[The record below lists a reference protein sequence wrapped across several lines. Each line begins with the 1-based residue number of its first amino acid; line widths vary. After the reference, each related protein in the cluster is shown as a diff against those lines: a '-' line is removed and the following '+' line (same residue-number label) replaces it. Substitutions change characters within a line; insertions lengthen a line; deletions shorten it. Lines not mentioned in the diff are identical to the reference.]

1 MTEKLGRKITLIA
14 VLIVLAIA
22 VLILPSRPFR
32 LGLDLQGGTRL
43 VYRFDFE
50 EAARRGQISKADLSN
65 KEGLLDS
72 FKEIIHQ
79 RLDPKGVK
87 EISIRKQGSDQL
99 VIELPGAAEFQSET
113 ITWKLG
119 AELAAGE
126 RTQLVLD
133 PGPGEGA
140 TAKEKTEAVEKIKAF
155 PLTGGM
161 VRVGSESIQYTVREG
176 NVLRALQRG
185 MDKTEVAGH
194 ASGALVD
201 LLTSNELET
210 IITSIGDLQFMI
222 VAQQNDPELARF
234 NTDLGKETQKRD
246 AWIKANP
253 GRSIE
258 EFNLLESAQGGPA
271 GSLRWYPKRVERG
284 QIETPAVERL
294 EGVLVTSNP
303 EWIFT
308 GSDLKRV
315 EPSQD
320 QSGLPAVHLEIADAK
335 KSAFTEFTTTHIG
348 RQMAIVLNREI
359 ATDPVIK
366 SKLPGSCV
374 IEGGAGGF
382 TLKQVQDLVRILK
395 SGSLR
400 VKPTLLDRARVG
412 ASLGQDYILTGIY
425 SAIAA
430 LALIV
435 VFMLVFYRKL
445 GLFSV
450 IGLVLNL
457 LFLMAGLA
465 FLRAT
470 ITLPGVAGIILTLG
484 MAVDGNILI
493 YERLREE
500 LARGLKLIQACKASF
515 ERAAVAIID
524 SNLTTLISGVILQYV
539 GTGPIRGFAVTL
551 NIGILS
557 TLFTVIVVTEA
568 LVLLDLKRGTTK
580 LTMAP
585 MFAAPKIRFM
595 ANYKKFLYTSWAI
608 ALLGFVLLASSPRE
622 KVWGIDFQGGF
633 TMKVRTAEPMQ
644 VDALRERVSKIA
656 GAIGESEV
664 KEISDSA
671 VAGRGYTV
679 FSITYKRTDN
689 SLDTSKTSSGR
700 AELEVP
706 WRGTWRR
713 GLLSFRAP
721 TEIFENPAL
730 VEEAA
735 PLPSGRRFD
744 QAAAGAGADDAA
756 NSPWDEVEEPLV
768 RQYVRFTAADTMCEL
783 DWEVQVVPVGAPV
796 ELRDGPPTLVLWVP
810 GEAGDED
817 LGVLRRLTVLQ
828 SDDPRL
834 DAAEVDREA
843 LASEVEAEGGLVF
856 HHLYLEKGRFV
867 GPGWELKSSEQA
879 ARETVVGLLAR
890 VLDDPFE
897 LRFPEHPVFAGE
909 LDEGAVRLLVEKLF
923 VGGAG
928 TPNVQQAAA
937 ALAAPLGLAE
947 AADGGQFRFNP
958 NGETALLHP
967 FNVEPLRL
975 AETAGDFGVP
985 LDAFYQALRR
995 EPFGLQP
1002 VAQRLILAGLVGSGR
1017 LKLSGPTGELTASG
1031 LATAGD
1037 LEGYTHVFRAGLAVY
1052 PNDTLLEWA
1061 RLIAEV
1067 EDLDDLV
1074 TPDGRQKVRQALEN
1088 WLDRWQEMDLKARF
1102 NEVPDE
1108 AATRRTWQLISA
1120 SKQYFDTT
1128 ARCVEGILIEE
1139 ISLEEGLGRIVTT
1152 FAAKPAIYQRAIRD
1166 LKMLTSFVEW
1176 VPYYSE
1182 AKEYVLSAD
1191 RTPEASV
1198 EAERVELIDFIS
1210 APHRLLEETKRRRFE
1225 AVYEAFQQH
1234 YADYYASSH
1243 DLHVGSRADFDAL
1256 AAYLDSETWAR
1267 FELLSQVKVVNSR
1280 YFQFAGEF
1288 VTTIRDLACD
1298 MPTRELLRDRPL
1310 CLCGFRLGNTD
1321 SVARMCERLRMIVEQ
1336 GTADHIQ
1343 TIRQFRQTILV
1354 GMRTMDADAA
1364 YADASVPLI
1373 SLLSGGDKIPEV
1385 TPSTV
1390 ELINN
1395 CLAGQP
1401 SPVLVGMPPALE
1413 QGLAISK
1420 QDLRARLLAWLDDLP
1435 GDEGDVFE
1443 VSRLLPASADE

>member
-425 SAIAA
+425 SAFAA

-445 GLFSV
+445 GVFSV

-689 SLDTSKTSSGR
+689 SLDTSKTSSGETGESDVRR
-700 AELEVP
+700 ALQDVLAKGP
-706 WRGTWRR
+706 VIAT
-713 GLLSFRAP
+713 
-721 TEIFENPAL
+721 
-730 VEEAA
+730 V
-735 PLPSGRRFD
+735 
-744 QAAAGAGADDAA
+744 
-756 NSPWDEVEEPLV
+756 V
-768 RQYVRFTAADTMCEL
+768 AADTDANLNGEIYFESPHPVA
-783 DWEVQVVPVGAPV
+783 DIAAEIGAHGYREVTVEPLAGEAAKYKFTAKTDKDRAGSNVASSIASYFESKADSQKVPYSLLSPVLESNLVGPQVGA
-796 ELRDGPPTLVLWVP
+796 ELRNKAVIALFLALIGTMFYLRIRFAEY
-810 GEAGDED
+810 GYA
-817 LGVLRRLTVLQ
+817 LGVVVALVHDVLMTLAGVAVAIQTGFVHAEIDLAMVAAFLTIIGYSQNDTIVIF
-828 SDDPRL
+828 
-834 DAAEVDREA
+834 DRVRENRA
-843 LASEVEAEGGLVF
+843 KSNLP
-856 HHLYLEKGRFV
+856 LE
-867 GPGWELKSSEQA
+867 Q
-879 ARETVVGLLAR
+879 
-890 VLDDPFE
+890 VLDDSINQT
-897 LRFPEHPVFAGE
+897 LSRTILTTSTVLLTLAVIFAFNFGTRNVLE
-909 LDEGAVRLLVEKLF
+909 SFSF
-923 VGGAG
+923 VM
-928 TPNVQQAAA
+928 
-937 ALAAPLGLAE
+937 LC
-947 AADGGQFRFNP
+947 
-958 NGETALLHP
+958 
-967 FNVEPLRL
+967 
-975 AETAGDFGVP
+975 GV
-985 LDAFYQALRR
+985 
-995 EPFGLQP
+995 
-1002 VAQRLILAGLVGSGR
+1002 
-1017 LKLSGPTGELTASG
+1017 LSG
-1031 LATAGD
+1031 
-1037 LEGYTHVFRAGLAVY
+1037 
-1052 PNDTLLEWA
+1052 
-1061 RLIAEV
+1061 
-1067 EDLDDLV
+1067 
-1074 TPDGRQKVRQALEN
+1074 
-1088 WLDRWQEMDLKARF
+1088 
-1102 NEVPDE
+1102 
-1108 AATRRTWQLISA
+1108 
-1120 SKQYFDTT
+1120 
-1128 ARCVEGILIEE
+1128 
-1139 ISLEEGLGRIVTT
+1139 
-1152 FAAKPAIYQRAIRD
+1152 
-1166 LKMLTSFVEW
+1166 
-1176 VPYYSE
+1176 
-1182 AKEYVLSAD
+1182 
-1191 RTPEASV
+1191 
-1198 EAERVELIDFIS
+1198 
-1210 APHRLLEETKRRRFE
+1210 
-1225 AVYEAFQQH
+1225 
-1234 YADYYASSH
+1234 
-1243 DLHVGSRADFDAL
+1243 
-1256 AAYLDSETWAR
+1256 AY
-1267 FELLSQVKVVNSR
+1267 
-1280 YFQFAGEF
+1280 
-1288 VTTIRDLACD
+1288 
-1298 MPTRELLRDRPL
+1298 
-1310 CLCGFRLGNTD
+1310 
-1321 SVARMCERLRMIVEQ
+1321 
-1336 GTADHIQ
+1336 
-1343 TIRQFRQTILV
+1343 
-1354 GMRTMDADAA
+1354 
-1364 YADASVPLI
+1364 
-1373 SLLSGGDKIPEV
+1373 
-1385 TPSTV
+1385 STV
-1390 ELINN
+1390 YI
-1395 CLAGQP
+1395 A
-1401 SPVLVGMPPALE
+1401 SPVLLWYERRQARKAAGGGAATEPALTTTTTN
-1413 QGLAISK
+1413 
-1420 QDLRARLLAWLDDLP
+1420 
-1435 GDEGDVFE
+1435 
-1443 VSRLLPASADE
+1443 